1 MRHRLRIIIDP
12 PCSAAF
18 NMAADLY
25 LLERAAAE
33 DAVFLRFYRWDPP
46 AISLGCIQDP
56 GATLD
61 HGAMEKAGISWI
73 KRPTGGRA
81 ILHWND
87 LTYSIA
93 FPALRKEFGQTIHE
107 SYEVISGC
115 LMAGLEH
122 AGIRCESHGS
132 SVEYAATRREIKL
145 PCFLSPN
152 RNEIMVNGKKLI
164 GSAQKRTDRAVLQ
177 HGSLPIDG
185 SFRRLPEFCRIEKAI
200 RAAQIKSLAEKCACV
215 REIDP
220 GIEVQSLITHLI
232 TGFAATLG
240 YETRISSWEEIGD
253 LSEPFR
259 TVYMNDF
266 KGNTTKGMVK
276 NVKGRFQ

>member
-12 PCSAAF
+12 PCSAGF

-33 DAVFLRFYRWDPP
+33 DAVYLRFYRWAPP
-46 AISLGCIQDP
+46 AISLGCMQDP
-56 GATLD
+56 GTTLD
-61 HGAMEKAGISWI
+61 HAALEKAGVSWI

-93 FPALRKEFGQTIHE
+93 FPAHLPEFGQTVHE
-107 SYEVISGC
+107 SYAVISRC
-115 LMAGLEH
+115 LMTGLER

-132 SVEYAATRREIKL
+132 SAEYAATGRDIKL

-164 GSAQKRTDRAVLQ
+164 GSAQKRTDKAVLQ

-185 SFRRLPEFCRIEKAI
+185 SFRRLPEFCRIDETT
-200 RAAQIKSLAEKCACV
+200 RAAQVKMLGEKCACV
-215 REIDP
+215 KEIDQE
-220 GIEVQSLITHLI
+220 IDAQSLTMHLI
-232 TGFAATLG
+232 KGFAATIGL
-240 YETRISSWEEIGD
+240 ETRISSWEEDDD
-253 LSEPFR
+253 LPEDIR
-259 TVYMNDF
+259 TQCMNDS
-266 KGNTTKGMVK
+266 KGKIVKGME
-276 NVKGRFQ
+276 

>member
-1 MRHRLRIIIDP
+1 MRHRLRIIDDP
-12 PCSAAF
+12 PCGAAF

-33 DAVFLRFYRWDPP
+33 DAVFLRFYRWAPP
-46 AISLGCIQDP
+46 AISLGCMQDP
-56 GATLD
+56 GAILD
-61 HGAMEKAGISWI
+61 HAAREKAGVSWI
-73 KRPTGGRA
+73 IRPTGGRA

-93 FPALRKEFGQTIHE
+93 FPAHRQEFGRTIHE
-107 SYEVISGC
+107 SYTVISRC
-115 LMAGLEH
+115 LMTGLER

-132 SVEYAATRREIKL
+132 SAEYAATRRDIKL

-152 RNEIMVNGKKLI
+152 RNEIMVEGKKLI
-164 GSAQKRTDRAVLQ
+164 GSAQKRTGKAVLQ
-177 HGSLPIDG
+177 HGSIPIDG
-185 SFRRLPEFCRIEKAI
+185 SFRRLPEFCRIDETA
-200 RAAQIKSLAEKCACV
+200 RAAQVKMLEEKCACV

-220 GIEVQSLITHLI
+220 AIDVQLLTTHLI

-240 YETRISSWEEIGD
+240 YETRICSWDEIGD